1 MSLTRTILRFAAP
14 LPRLESF
21 QRYLF
26 IGPHPDDIEIGA
38 GATAAKLAKA
48 GKDICFLICTD
59 GRFGGGYVPELS
71 PDELAGLRKEEAI
84 RSARSLSVN
93 DVRFLD
99 FSDGGFYEMQDL
111 LQGIARVIGE
121 FHPEVVFA
129 PDPCVT
135 SECHIDH
142 LNVGN
147 AARQL
152 ACFAPN
158 AGIMASYGAKAALV
172 QAIAY
177 YMTAKANRFVNTKGF
192 LNAQLDAVFGYHKSQ
207 FPDGCPEAKAIST
220 YLRLRAYDFGIRSF
234 SGCAEGFRVL
244 SPTHMHCLPE
254 AGE

>member
-135 SECHIDH
+135 SDCHIDH

-177 YMTAKANRFVNTKGF
+177 
-192 LNAQLDAVFGYHKSQ
+192 
-207 FPDGCPEAKAIST
+207 
-220 YLRLRAYDFGIRSF
+220 
-234 SGCAEGFRVL
+234 
-244 SPTHMHCLPE
+244 
-254 AGE
+254 